1 MVYLLLGDGF
11 EEVEALTACDILRR
25 GGVEVGTLSVS
36 GQPVMGAHGIPVLA
50 DQMVKKADREEPE
63 MVVLPGGWGG
73 VQSIEGCTQAMELIR
88 WAWDHGKYVAAICA
102 GPTALAKLGIPE
114 GKKATCYPGLENQ
127 MGGALMQPGAMV
139 VQDGRLITG
148 QAPGAA
154 MAFAL
159 KLLEVLKG
167 SETVKQVADG
177 LVLHWGEQKGHGY
190 DG

>member
-11 EEVEALTACDILRR
+11 EEVEALTACDFLRR
-25 GGVEVGTLSVS
+25 GEVEVRTLSVS

-50 DQMVKKADREEPE
+50 DDMVKDADRDAPE

-73 VQSIEGCTQAMELIR
+73 VKSIEGCTAAMELIR

-102 GPTALAKLGIPE
+102 GPTALAKLGIPD
-114 GKKATCYPGLENQ
+114 GKKATCYPGLEDQ
-127 MGGALMQPGAMV
+127 MGSALMQPGAVV

-154 MAFAL
+154 TAFAM

-167 SETVKQVADG
+167 SETAERVAAG
-177 LVLHWGEQKGHGY
+177 LVLHR
-190 DG
+190 D